1 MTDVILTDLQRTAQW
16 QEKRKGRVTGSMAGA
31 ALGLCPWR
39 SPDDVIR
46 QMVREYHG
54 APSEFTG
61 NVATEW
67 GKTHE
72 RAALLAF
79 MRETGL
85 AVEDCGFFP
94 YEDWSGASPDGI
106 TDDGAVLEIK
116 VPFSLRNGGEF
127 KLLWEQPH
135 YYAQVQIEM
144 LASGKRTAYFYQYI
158 PERGDI
164 FSPDHVPA
172 QSMLEDIGYDEAWH
186 EQYVPL
192 LRAFYDRYLSELDNP
207 AHLEEKR
214 VVINSDEAQAIVNRI
229 GELDDHIAAMTEER
243 KGALQRL
250 VDMAGGKDAEIC
262 GHKLTLVKR
271 KGNVD
276 YAKLLKEVAP
286 DVDMEAYRKAGSES
300 WRFS

>member
-1 MTDVILTDLQRTAQW
+1 MTLSTDLQRTSQW
-16 QEKRKGRVTGSMAGA
+16 LEQRKGRVTGSVAGA

-61 NVATEW
+61 TVATEW
-67 GKTHE
+67 GVQHE

-85 AVEDCGFFP
+85 DVDECGFFP

-106 TDDGAVLEIK
+106 TSDDAVLEIK

-127 KLLWEQPH
+127 KPLAEQPH

-172 QSMLEDIGYDEAWH
+172 QSNLETIHWDQHWIDVH
-186 EQYVPL
+186 LPL

-207 AHLEEKR
+207 EHLEEKR

-243 KGALQRL
+243 KDALQRL
-250 VDMAGGKDAEIC
+250 VDMAGGKDAEVC

-286 DVDMEAYRKAGSES
+286 DVDTEAYRKAGSES

>member
-1 MTDVILTDLQRTAQW
+1 MLEELQRTATW

-46 QMVREYHG
+46 QMVRKYHG
-54 APSEFTG
+54 YPVEFDAQF
-61 NVATEW
+61 VADW

-85 AVEDCGFFP
+85 HVEDCGFFP

-106 TDDGAVLEIK
+106 TSDDAVLEIK

-127 KLLWEQPH
+127 KPLAEQP
-135 YYAQVQIEM
+135 YYEVQVRLEM
-144 LASGKRTAYFYQYI
+144 LSSKKRKAYFYQYI

-172 QSMLEDIGYDEAWH
+172 QTKLEEISYDEAWH
-186 EQYVPL
+186 EKHMPL

-214 VVINSDEAQAIVNRI
+214 VTINTDEAQAIVNRI
-229 GELDDHIAAMTEER
+229 GELDDHLAAMAEER
-243 KGALQRL
+243 KDALQRL

-271 KGNVD
+271 KGNID

-286 DVDMEAYRKAGSES
+286 DVDTEAYRKNGSES

>member
-1 MTDVILTDLQRTAQW
+1 MTLATDLQRTAAW

-67 GKTHE
+67 GTNHE

-85 AVEDCGFFP
+85 HVEDCGFFP

-106 TDDGAVLEIK
+106 TSDDAVLEIK

-127 KLLWEQPH
+127 KPLAEQPH
-135 YYAQVQIEM
+135 YYAQVQLEM
-144 LASGKRTAYFYQYI
+144 LAAGRSTAYFYQYI

-172 QSMLEDIGYDEAWH
+172 QSKLEAVGYDEAWH
-186 EQYVPL
+186 EQYLPL
-192 LRAFYDRYLSELDNP
+192 LRAFYERYLSELDNS

-214 VVINSDEAQAIVNRI
+214 VVINSAEAQAIVNRI

-243 KGALQRL
+243 KDALQRL

-271 KGNVD
+271 RGSID

-286 DVDMEAYRKAGSES
+286 DVDTEAYRKASTES
-300 WRFS
+300 WRLS